1 MKKLQTKVTAV
12 VSALFTLLAWFAIPQ
27 SAVAGVSPDESFVDT
42 SNNFTA
48 RLSGANS
55 ISFQLPL
62 YDGWGWRTDRW
73 INVATMHYTVLNE
86 DGSVAETA
94 PLITWKCTEKDIDS
108 DKNTDRAWI
117 QVKSDFGE
125 YDITPGIGNPFHL
138 PWGVNNNIWEKDFT
152 VEKRPNVTYFTI
164 YANWFVPKEIQGKKI
179 KFTWNVIVE
188 MWGNIGFTFDVT
200 SDVIEVP
207 QGSVP
212 SDPTLSEPIISPES
226 KGMLMVPWFISSQT
240 VISAV
245 AHYKRSAEDSQ
256 TVVSGDEDQDEVTI
270 PLEANSN
277 GFVPLPATE
286 PHYDMYVDASY
297 KDYFGYIFANRE
309 SEHKD
314 IPMIHPPVG
323 FKATPLDDGKG
334 SVLLEWKI
342 THNEYPEYYENDFF
356 EIQRSITGNEED
368 FESLTVVML
377 DLNTTQYSFK
387 DSTLLSSSAG
397 TLYHPRYRIRRM
409 ITDMWGWKGN
419 PTVAMTSASLLPLR
433 LYSPTNAKSDWA
445 DETEHKVKVTWE
457 YAQDDNS
464 LQVWDDRAELRILV
478 KTYNREGK
486 LLDTTEHLLTEEEVM
501 KREKVLE
508 FIRPC
513 INYKI
518 EIVGD
523 AKTSPVTFD
532 ATAAVTYPDLVIR
545 SIQDWRKLK
554 SLVLNQESDMPLSV
568 ALDADITLGPDDYIG
583 DYSTKNGTN
592 NICFRGVFDGKGHT
606 ITVTDSSPFNY
617 VKNATFRN
625 IIVKGTI
632 KDNQDRAGAG
642 LVMAGDDVVIE
653 NCRTDAT
660 FDNVTMG
667 AAFVCDPSNISISNS
682 LFAGKVI
689 QAKKDLSVWTGLT
702 MVFPQKSTIE
712 INNCLS
718 APLSDSQILDNS
730 SLQEGCGAN
739 LVYIYI
745 PDITEIFPVV
755 NNSYYKGVH
764 WTSQPEYNGTELT
777 GTVEEQLALLG
788 NGWEACDGWP
798 GVTPVMRNSADGGAV
813 QGSTFNVAV
822 TGPASN
828 PTFYYQSSGKVEKT
842 LNREIRQS
850 SVVLTWTT
858 DGGPVDYFE
867 VLRRTLGTNDEF
879 LPISPKLDNTIY
891 EDATVSPL
899 LRYEYKVRSAVDC
912 EGTDYHETDV
922 VVGECKHTGMVEG
935 YIRYPDGNG
944 VPGIE
949 VSINLNNNLVK
960 TVTTDE
966 RGYFMADELSYNG
979 QDAITYEVKPTS
991 KDELQLAV
999 DSYPVTFDKQSNHEE
1014 LPAFVITSVVRFSGY
1029 VMYAGTS
1036 IPVKG
1041 AHFLVNGHELRNVNG
1056 KPLESDFDGKVSFYV
1071 NKSKTTIQAVMEGHQ
1086 FTNEGYFKS
1095 PDGVVFTEDIDQVY
1109 FYDETRV
1116 KLIGRIVGGDEQ
1128 GDLPLDNNLSRNNL
1142 GTGVKMVLTLEGD
1155 NSSWLVY
1162 DNLNPET
1169 ETRDEVIP
1177 HRQNDKNH
1185 YKTTVHTT
1193 RKRME
1198 VMPDSI
1204 TGEYTLMLPP
1214 VRWKVQQVYSD
1225 GYPTLFQEGMVS
1237 EVIDL
1242 TNSVVEHNDV
1252 VSGIYKT
1259 QDGTPISDP
1268 VENYYARYSR
1278 IFHAPVELMRKQVVY
1293 DDYDYFG
1300 DKSYI
1305 SRSVGGE
1312 NVTVPLAYPDS
1323 LTGGVA
1329 YTFGYPVFSLDRTY
1343 MLKLAAVERYYW
1355 NNNPANDTVD
1365 VVRVGGGKVTVQN
1378 GLVSGVHKEVV
1389 ELDDNGEAYYG
1400 LKAKQA
1406 TYLLQGNDALRTVTL
1421 TLEQDGTTYEA
1432 ERIQGFVFNVF
1443 TVPGTKDY
1451 LSVETPV
1458 LLDILRDPP
1467 GGGSSATLHKGS
1479 TLTNSYSVDM
1489 TMKLKAKITISYG
1502 TSLDNFT
1509 GVVTAPE
1516 GSGFA
1521 YGLINTGNN
1530 STVFDQEFGMDAEG
1544 NRTFRYTMNVTE
1556 DIRTS
1561 SDQTMTGANAD
1572 LYIGMVN
1579 NMIVTPAYS
1588 IRAIPDST
1596 FQHIAGMQAG
1606 GVLPTGETSKYGT
1619 MVEIAKGMD
1628 AAGNIYHLI
1637 SDQSVSYGPQVKS
1650 RFVHSQKYILEQLI
1664 PDLVEQCRALMFIGT
1679 PEEAQ
1684 TRANNTGMPVYRSL
1698 REATDSLFAAPNIKN
1713 GEFYYNNGSEA
1724 ITDSMSYVIYLPQNI
1739 EKQFPDRV
1747 QQHWSS
1753 ILAWLNMITLNEK
1766 EKLSVRND
1774 ELLQNYDIDGGTSV
1788 SYSESFSSEY
1798 STSNYMKVPGIHG
1811 AQYFDEKWGDK
1822 VLTGYNCVFVP
1833 LLATVVKEIFSYS
1846 SNTLGESGV
1855 RDADNNNE
1863 NLDFKVNFNGSS
1875 FSFKMVPTF
1884 SYTTKGVGREG
1895 KSYERKES
1903 FNISFNSKSHLD
1915 FDIYRVQSHLD
1926 TLESVPANDVFTSQ
1940 NLDELIETSAGFID
1954 REYDI
1959 SYWTY
1964 PRGFI
1969 YRTRG
1974 GATARPWEK
1983 GYKSMMY
1990 WPGAVIDERTKQ
2002 IENPKIQLD
2011 KQSVSGV
2018 AYGEPARFKV
2028 YLTNESEQ
2036 PEAASGGLAFYNL
2049 YLDET
2054 TNPHGAK
2061 LYIDGTPLNGG
2072 GRSIRLTPGEVTQ
2085 KTLEVYA
2092 GEEFDYEGIVLG
2104 IMSQGD
2110 FNIGDNVSF
2119 DVHFLHEAG
2128 GVEISS
2134 PGDKWVMN
2142 TDAQYDDERGYFL
2155 PVVISGF
2162 NKHQKN
2168 FDHIEFQY
2176 KETSRGDD
2184 FWTNL
2189 CSYYADSTLMAKAN
2203 GVTKMIP
2210 ENGNISTKFYGE
2222 GVVME
2227 KAYDLRAVLFC
2238 RDGDKFLTTSSKV
2251 LSGIK
2256 DTRRPQLF
2264 GSPEPTN
2271 GILNAGESIV
2281 FNFSEDIEYNYLR
2294 ETTHFEVRGEVNND
2308 NVTESV
2314 SLRFNGTDG
2323 IRTEAERNFN
2333 GKDVTIDMLIKPEK
2347 QNVDMPLFSH
2357 GTAGNKLQLWVTAQK
2372 RLKAVVNNE
2381 SFVSTDTIDT
2391 SVFTQVALV
2400 LQQQGEAQETDSV
2413 KLFNGGKQIG
2423 AFKLG
2428 GKYAGTGPLIF
2439 GSTNDNNKFLTK
2451 YYTGRMMQAR
2461 VWYRALDG
2469 GLIGTTYGR
2478 KNLSGYEMGLVDYY
2492 PMDEGSGN
2500 YVTDKAQGANM
2511 LFTQGLAW
2519 AMPRRIS
2526 LHLDFADKGLA
2537 LKQKAISRTSEQDY
2551 TLMFWFKANTQGRG
2565 ALICNGSGSADD
2577 IGARNQFFIGFESKK
2592 LLFRSNGRTVEVPG
2606 AYYDDDWHH
2615 YAMTV
2620 NRAMNVVNIYVD
2632 QTLRATFEPDS
2643 LGGISGGHPM
2653 LGACFY
2659 DRKVDGQVKTFD
2671 NANYFQGN
2679 LDEIY
2684 LFDQV
2689 LPTTLLQNYSKKSPQ
2704 GDEAGLLTY
2713 LSFDRRELQKDN
2725 TFENVPY
2732 VYSRKIYKDI
2742 DGNIVYERDSLT
2754 NQPTT
2759 TPQRDYLFTDDESVV
2774 LAHIDQNLGA
2784 PVTLYEELRN
2794 LNFNFVG
2801 RDHSLFVN
2809 INNSD
2814 EKINKRNVYVTVREI
2829 PDKNGNVMASA
2840 ATASFFVDRNPL
2852 RWMYKNWETYHSYG
2866 YESYM
2871 YNTVQNRSQSTHTYT
2886 IENCPKW
2893 LTVSPSSAT
2902 VGPTEELNIEM
2913 KINKN
2918 LNPGTYF
2925 EIIYLTDENGMAEP
2939 LALTVVVEDMEP
2951 VWEVDRDL
2959 RQQSMSITAQVQ
2971 IGDAIDIDKRDIVGV
2986 FDMYG
2991 GCHGVSRISYDEG
3004 TGESLVFIT
3013 VYDSI
3018 HNETSS
3024 NIPLY
3029 FKLWRASTGKEM
3041 LLTPRNDENTHNVTI
3056 TFSAS
3061 DVIGTTR
3068 KPLLLLGGDQF
3079 IQTIALEKGWNWIS
3093 FNVISEGFRESLD
3106 KLLSVFPW
3114 KNGDI
3119 ITDNNTG
3126 ATLIYADNQWNI
3138 SNYEGEIRLSPQY
3151 SYCIKVQNDI
3161 KAQIAGT
3168 KIVQKPDRTI
3178 EVVPGWNSIGY
3189 TPMMN
3194 LTVETALSYYHDM
3207 ATDGDIIKS
3216 HDEFAI
3222 YTVTNNV
3229 GRWRGNLEYMK
3240 PGEGYMLYRKANTTT
3255 SFVYP
3260 YYEPGTS
3267 FFDEVVKA
3275 PSDRY
3280 HNNSRSSMSLSA
3292 VTTGIDLEPGDRLVA
3307 FADGEICGTA
3317 TQADDDVFYMSIGG
3331 EEPRKLWFAVE
3342 REGDLIAMTPE
3353 IMTFGVNAV
3362 VGSPNSPTRIDFTHC
3377 DIPRQG
3383 WYTLDGIRLDSRPVK
3398 KGIYIYNGKK
3408 RVIE

>member
-1 MKKLQTKVTAV
+1 MKKLQTYATAV
-12 VSALFTLLAWFAIPQ
+12 VSVFLTLMVWCVTPQ
-27 SAVAGVSPDESFVDT
+27 SAMGQDLSEYINDT
-42 SNNFTA
+42 HIDTYSNYTA

-62 YDGWGWRTDRW
+62 YDGWGWHADRW
-73 INVATMHYTVLNE
+73 VDEGKMYYTIVNE
-86 DGSVAETA
+86 DGSTEA
-94 PLITWKCTEKDIDS
+94 PVHLITWKSSSTDISSDSDIDL
-108 DKNTDRAWI
+108 AWMW
-117 QVKSDFGE
+117 VKDFGE
-125 YDITPGIGNPFHL
+125 YDITPGIGTPFHL
-138 PWGVNNNIWEKDFT
+138 PWGDNKDKWDKGFH
-152 VEKRPNVTYFTI
+152 VEKRSNVTYFTI
-164 YANWFVPKEIQGKKI
+164 FANWIIPQEIQGKKV
-179 KFTWNVIVE
+179 KFFWYVHVK
-188 MWGNIGFTFDVT
+188 GNLGIAFSFDT
-200 SDVIEVP
+200 ASDIIDVP

-212 SDPTLSEPIISPES
+212 NDPVLSEPIISPES
-226 KGMLMVPWFISSQT
+226 KGKLLVPWFISAQT
-240 VISAV
+240 VVSAN
-245 AHYKRSAEDSQ
+245 AHYKRSSEDAQ
-256 TVVSGDEDQDEVTI
+256 TGDPTGSTGEEQNAVII
-270 PLEANSN
+270 PLEPNSN
-277 GFVPLPATE
+277 GFVPLPAAE
-286 PHYDMYVDASY
+286 PHYDMYVETSY
-297 KDYFGYIFANRE
+297 KDYFGYVFANRQ
-309 SEHKD
+309 SEHRD

-323 FKATPLDDGKG
+323 LKATPLDDGKG

-342 THNEYPEYYENDFF
+342 TNNKFPDYYENDFF
-356 EIQRSITGNEED
+356 EIQRSLTGSDED
-368 FESLTVVML
+368 FENLGVMRF
-377 DLNTTQYSFK
+377 DLNTTEYSFK
-387 DSTLLSSSAG
+387 DSLLLSA
-397 TLYHPRYRIRRM
+397 TADKLHHPKYRIRRM
-409 ITDMWGWKGN
+409 ITEMWGWEDN
-419 PTVAMTSASLLPLR
+419 PTTVVTYASLRPLR
-433 LYSPTNAKSDWA
+433 LYSPINTKSEWA
-445 DETEHKVKVTWE
+445 DENEHKVKVTWE
-457 YAQDDNS
+457 YAQDNTS
-464 LQVWDDRAELRILV
+464 YLVWDDRAEIRIRV
-478 KTYNREGK
+478 KSYNRDGK
-486 LLDTTEHLLTEEEVM
+486 LLDTSEITLTQEEVM
-501 KREKVLE
+501 KREKVLQL
-508 FIRPC
+508 IRPC
-513 INYKI
+513 VNYEI
-518 EIVGD
+518 EMIGD
-523 AKTSPVTFD
+523 SKTSPITFD
-532 ATAAVTYPDLVIR
+532 VTPALNAPDMLIR

-554 SLVLNQESDMPLSV
+554 GLVNNSDYITSLNVELQ
-568 ALDADITLGPDDYIG
+568 ADITLSSDDYIG
-583 DYSTKNGTN
+583 IFTN
-592 NICFRGVFDGKGHT
+592 EKGFSGVFEGNGHT
-606 ITVTDSSPFNY
+606 ITIYDVAPFEY
-617 VKNATFRN
+617 AQNAIFRN
-625 IIVKGTI
+625 LIIKGTI
-632 KDNQDRAGAG
+632 KGDASNPTSG
-642 LVMAGDDVVIE
+642 LVRVGRDIVIE
-653 NCRTDAT
+653 NCRMDAD
-660 FDNVTMG
+660 FHSVE
-667 AAFVCDPSNISISNS
+667 AASAFVWLGENISISNS
-682 LFAGKVI
+682 LFAGKVSQI
-689 QAKKDLSVWTGLT
+689 LERDMSIWGGLALGYSLGT
-702 MVFPQKSTIE
+702 TIE

-718 APLSDSQILDNS
+718 APKSDSQILDNS
-730 SLQEGCGAN
+730 SLESGCGAN
-739 LVYIYI
+739 LVCNYM
-745 PDITEIFPVV
+745 PGLITLSIKVA
-755 NNSYYKGVH
+755 NSYYKGVH
-764 WTSQPEYNGTELT
+764 WTNQPEYNGTELT
-777 GTVEEQLALLG
+777 GTVEEQLAALG
-788 NGWEACDGWP
+788 NGWEACDEWP
-798 GVTPVMRNSADGGAV
+798 GVTPVMHEDAGGG
-813 QGSTFNVAV
+813 QGSTFEVAV
-822 TGPASN
+822 VGPASN
-828 PTFYYQSSGKVEKT
+828 PKFYYQSSGKVEKT

-867 VLRRTLGTNDEF
+867 VLRRDLGSKDDF

-891 EDATVSPL
+891 EDTTVSPL

-922 VVGECKHTGMVEG
+922 VIGECKHTGMVEG
-935 YIRYPDGNG
+935 YIRFPDGNG

-949 VSINLNNNLVK
+949 VAITLNNNLVQ

-966 RGYFMADELSYNG
+966 QGHFVAEDLSYNG
-979 QDAITYEVKPTS
+979 LNEITYTVTPVSTEQL
-991 KDELQLAV
+991 DLAV
-999 DSYPVTFDKQSNHEE
+999 TSYPATFNGEYNYQE
-1014 LPAFVITSVVRFSGY
+1014 LPAFVITSGVRFSGY

-1041 AHFLVNGHELRNVNG
+1041 AHFMLNGHELHNVNG
-1056 KPLESDFDGKVSFYV
+1056 KPVESDFDGKVSFYV
-1071 NKSKTTIQAVMEGHQ
+1071 NKSKNKIQAVMEGHK
-1086 FTNEGYFKS
+1086 FTNDGYFKS
-1095 PDGVVFTEDIDQVY
+1095 RDGINFTEDVDQVY

-1116 KLIGRIVGGDEQ
+1116 KLIGRIVGGSTQ

-1169 ETRDEVIP
+1169 DTRDEVIP
-1177 HRQNDKNH
+1177 HKSNDKNL

-1198 VMPDSI
+1198 VSPDSI
-1204 TGEYTLMLPP
+1204 TGEYTLLLPP
-1214 VRWKVQQVYSD
+1214 VRWKVQQVYAD

-1242 TNSVVEHNDV
+1242 TKSVVKHEDV
-1252 VSGIYKT
+1252 VPGTYYT
-1259 QDGTPISDP
+1259 QDGTPINDP
-1268 VENYYARYSR
+1268 VEEYYARYNR
-1278 IFHAPVELMRKQVVY
+1278 IFHAPVELLRKQVVY

-1300 DKSYI
+1300 DRSYL
-1305 SRSVGGE
+1305 SRSVGGK
-1312 NVTVPLAYPDS
+1312 NVSVPLAYIDS
-1323 LTGGVA
+1323 LTGGVN

-1343 MLKLAAVERYYW
+1343 PLKLSAVERYYW
-1355 NNNPANDTVD
+1355 NNNPANDTID
-1365 VVRVGGGKVTVQN
+1365 VVKVGGGKVTIQN
-1378 GLVSGVHKEVV
+1378 GLVSGTHKDVV
-1389 ELDDNGEAYYG
+1389 ELDDNGEAYYA

-1421 TLEQDGTTYEA
+1421 TLEQDGTKYEA
-1432 ERIQGFVFNVF
+1432 ARIQGFVFNIF
-1443 TVPGTKDY
+1443 SVPGTKDY
-1451 LSVETPV
+1451 LSVEAPV
-1458 LLDILRDPP
+1458 LIDILRDPP

-1479 TLTNSYSVDM
+1479 TLTNSYNVEMS
-1489 TMKLKAKITISYG
+1489 MKMNAKITISTG
-1502 TSLDNFT
+1502 TTLDNYT
-1509 GVVTAPE
+1509 GLVVAPE
-1516 GSGFA
+1516 GSGYE
-1521 YGLINTGNN
+1521 YGLINSNDN
-1530 STVFDQEFGMDAEG
+1530 EKVIDQEFGMDAEG
-1544 NRTFRYTMNVTE
+1544 NRSFTYTMDVEE

-1561 SDQTMTGANAD
+1561 SDQTMTGASAD
-1572 LYIGMVN
+1572 LYIGVVN
-1579 NMIVTPAYS
+1579 NMVVTPAYS

-1596 FQHIAGMQAG
+1596 FQHFAGMQAG
-1606 GVLPTGETSKYGT
+1606 GTLPTGETAKYGT
-1619 MVEIAKGMD
+1619 MVEIANGTD
-1628 AAGNIYHLI
+1628 ADGNLYHLI

-1650 RFVHSQKYILEQLI
+1650 RFVHSQKYILEQLV

-1684 TRANNTGMPVYRSL
+1684 TRANSTGMPVYRSL
-1698 REATDSLFAAPNIKN
+1698 REANDSLFGGPNIWH
-1713 GEFYYNNGSEA
+1713 GDYFYNFSEEA
-1724 ITDSMSYVIYLPQNI
+1724 ITDSMSYVVYLPQNI

-1747 QQHWSS
+1747 QQHWAS
-1753 ILAWLNMITLNEK
+1753 IMAWLNMISLNEM
-1766 EKLSVRND
+1766 EKLSVRDD
-1774 ELLQNYDIDGGTSV
+1774 ELLQNYDIDGGSSV
-1788 SYSESFSSEY
+1788 NYSESFSSEY
-1798 STSNYMKVPGIHG
+1798 STSNYMAIPGIRS
-1811 AQYFDEKWGDK
+1811 ASYFDESGSDMILAGFSY
-1822 VLTGYNCVFVP
+1822 VLVP
-1833 LLATVVKEIFSYS
+1833 LVASVVKDVFSYGG
-1846 SNTLGESGV
+1846 NNIGEDGV
-1855 RDADNNNE
+1855 RDDNNNNE
-1863 NLDFKVNFNGSS
+1863 NIDFKVKFNGSS
-1875 FSFKMVPTF
+1875 FSFKLSPVF
-1884 SYTTKGVGREG
+1884 SYSTKGVGREG
-1895 KSYERKES
+1895 KSYERRES
-1903 FNISFNSKSHLD
+1903 FNIDFNSKSHLD
-1915 FDIYRVQSHLD
+1915 FDIYRVRNHFD
-1926 TLESVPANDVFTSQ
+1926 KLESVPVNDVYTSQ
-1940 NLDELIETSAGFID
+1940 NLEELINISYGFIS

-1959 SYWTY
+1959 SNWTY

-1974 GATARPWEK
+1974 GATARPWER

-2036 PEAASGGLAFYNL
+2036 PEAASGGLAFYNF
-2049 YLDET
+2049 YMDET
-2054 TNPHGAK
+2054 TNPNGAK
-2061 LYIDGTPLNGG
+2061 LFVDGTPLNGG

-2092 GEEFDYEGIVLG
+2092 GEDFDYEGIVLG
-2104 IMSQGD
+2104 VMSQGD
-2110 FNIGDNVSF
+2110 FSVGDEVSF

-2184 FWTNL
+2184 YWTNL

-2203 GVTKMIP
+2203 GVVKMIP
-2210 ENGNISTKFYGE
+2210 ENGDISTKFYGE
-2222 GVVME
+2222 GVIME
-2227 KAYDLRAVLFC
+2227 KGYDLRAVLFC

-2264 GSPEPTN
+2264 GTPEPTN
-2271 GILNAGESIV
+2271 GILNAGENIV

-2308 NVTESV
+2308 DVTESV

-2347 QNVDMPLFSH
+2347 PNTDMPLFSH

-2372 RLKAVVNNE
+2372 RLKAVVNSE

-2400 LQQQGEAQETDSV
+2400 LQQQGENQDADSV

-2423 AFKLG
+2423 SYKLG
-2428 GKYAGTGPLIF
+2428 SKYTGTGPLIF
-2439 GSTNDNNKFLTK
+2439 GSTNENNKLLTK

-2478 KNLSGYEMGLVDYY
+2478 KRLSGYEMGLVDYY

-2500 YVTDKAQGANM
+2500 YVADKAQGANM
-2511 LFTQGLAW
+2511 LFTRGLAW

-2537 LKQKAISRTSEQDY
+2537 LNQKAISRTSEQDY

-2565 ALICNGSGSADD
+2565 ALICNGSGNAEDE
-2577 IGARNQFFIGFESKK
+2577 GALNQFFIGFESKK
-2592 LLFRSNGRTVEVPG
+2592 LLFRSNGKTVEVPG

-2659 DRKVDGQVKTFD
+2659 DRKVDGKVKTFD

-2684 LFDQV
+2684 FFDQV
-2689 LPTTLLQNYSKKSPQ
+2689 LPTTLIQNYSAKSPQ

-2732 VYSRKIYKDI
+2732 VYSRKIYKDN

-2754 NQPTT
+2754 NQPTS
-2759 TPQRDYLFTDDESVV
+2759 TPQRDYLFADTESVI

-2784 PVTLYEELRN
+2784 PVTLNEELHN

-2801 RDHSLFVN
+2801 RDHSLLVN

-2814 EKINKRNVYVTVREI
+2814 EKINKRNVYVTVRDI

-2852 RWMYKNWETYHSYG
+2852 RWMYKSFSTYHNYG
-2866 YESYM
+2866 NESYIN
-2871 YNTVQNRSQSTHTYT
+2871 NTVQNRSQSAHTYT
-2886 IENCPKW
+2886 IENCPQW
-2893 LTVSPSSAT
+2893 LTVSPASAT
-2902 VGPTEELNIEM
+2902 VGPTDELEIQM
-2913 KINKN
+2913 KIDKN
-2918 LNPGTYF
+2918 LNVGTYF

-2939 LALTVVVEDMEP
+2939 LALTIIVEDMEP

-2971 IGDAIDIDKRDIVGV
+2971 IGDAIDIDQRDIVGV

-2991 GCHGVSRISYDEG
+2991 GCHGVSKISYDES

-3018 HNETSS
+3018 RNETSS
-3024 NIPLY
+3024 DIPLY

-3041 LLTPRNDENTHNVTI
+3041 LLTPRNKENTNNITI

-3061 DVIGTTR
+3061 DVIGSTR
-3068 KPLLLLGGDQF
+3068 EPLLLLGGDQF
-3079 IQTIALEKGWNWIS
+3079 VQTIALEKGWNWIS

-3114 KNGDI
+3114 QNGDI
-3119 ITDNNTG
+3119 LTDNNTG
-3126 ATLIYADNQWNI
+3126 ATLIYTDNQWNI
-3138 SNYEGEIRLSPQY
+3138 SNYEGEIKLSPQY
-3151 SYCIKVQNDI
+3151 AYCIKVQNDI

-3168 KIVQKPDRTI
+3168 KIVQIPDRTI

-3222 YTVTNNV
+3222 FTVTNKV

-3240 PGEGYMLYRKANTTT
+3240 PGEGYMLYRKEKTST

-3260 YYEPGTS
+3260 YFEPGTS
-3267 FFDEVVKA
+3267 FFDEIVKA

-3280 HNNSRSSMSLSA
+3280 HNTSRSSMSLSA
-3292 VTTGIDLEPGDRLVA
+3292 VTTGIDLQPGDRLLA
-3307 FADGEICGTA
+3307 YADGELCGTA
-3317 TQADDDVFYMSIGG
+3317 TAADDDVFYMSIGG
-3331 EEPRKLWFAVE
+3331 EDSKLLWFAIE
-3342 REGDLIAMTPE
+3342 REGDLIATTPE
-3353 IMTFGVNAV
+3353 IMTFGANAI
-3362 VGSPNSPTRIDFTHC
+3362 VGRPNAPTRIDFTHC
-3377 DIPRQG
+3377 DIPKQG